1 MPVSSPFAGANRI
14 RFGGLARWPLSPHIC
29 EHPSKTVLNL
39 RDRRAG
45 CQSCDGCVTVPE
57 GGRGSVPVG
66 EPLGCVRCRR
76 GELTDMMCWFARPVS
91 SALFILALVW
101 PAAAQDG
108 PQPQLPI
115 EPLRIVTDRGAVL
128 DFQVEMALTSEE
140 QRIGLMFRP
149 AMPLDSGMLFVFPRP
164 RIASFWMRN
173 TLIPLDM
180 LFIAADGTVLSIAER
195 TETQSDRSYRSI
207 APVRA
212 VLEIN
217 GGLSSL
223 LGIAPG
229 DRVEHPAFAT
239 AP

>member
-1 MPVSSPFAGANRI
+1 
-14 RFGGLARWPLSPHIC
+14 
-29 EHPSKTVLNL
+29 
-39 RDRRAG
+39 
-45 CQSCDGCVTVPE
+45 
-57 GGRGSVPVG
+57 
-66 EPLGCVRCRR
+66 
-76 GELTDMMCWFARPVS
+76 MMCWFARPVS
-91 SALFILALVW
+91 SALLILALVW

-128 DFQVEMALTSEE
+128 DFQVEMALTAEE

-180 LFIAADGTVLSIAER
+180 LFVTADGTVLNIAER
-195 TETQSDRSYRSI
+195 TETLSDRSYLSI

-229 DRVEHPAFAT
+229 DRVEHPAFTT